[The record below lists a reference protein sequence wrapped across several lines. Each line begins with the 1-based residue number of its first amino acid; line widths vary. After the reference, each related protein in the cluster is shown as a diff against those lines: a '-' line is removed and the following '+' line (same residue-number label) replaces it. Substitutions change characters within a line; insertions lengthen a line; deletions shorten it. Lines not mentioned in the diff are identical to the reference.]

1 MKLDIP
7 EHFNNRELS
16 WLQFNKRV
24 LDEAFDTRNPLMERF
39 KFLGIFSSNLDEFY
53 MVRVGGLKDEVLA
66 GFNKPENKQQ
76 MTPKQQLRAI
86 AAKTKELVD
95 RQYEA
100 FQAINQTLSDEGI
113 TFLKYDA
120 LTSEQTTYVKSFFR
134 EQVFPVLTP
143 VAVDAYRPFP
153 MLSSKSLN
161 IATVLEAED
170 GTKRNLALVQVPA
183 VLPRFVD
190 LPVEDDETTAVI
202 LLEDV
207 IIAFIDSLFK
217 GYRVLSAMPFRITRN
232 ADLPFH
238 EEGTHD
244 LLKLIEKELKK
255 RRWGVAIRLEVQKAA
270 INTELLN
277 MLRDVLDLQERDIF
291 AVDGPIDLTFSFAF
305 YSQIGIE
312 YDHLIYQTIMPV
324 DPPALDSSKNLF
336 NQLLERDYLL
346 HHPYHTF
353 DPIVRF
359 IVQAAN
365 DPNVLAIKQ
374 TLYRVSG
381 DSPIIKAL
389 KTAAENGKQVTV
401 LVELKARFDEA
412 KNIEWA
418 KQLEKVG
425 AHVIYGYSDLKTHSK
440 ITLVVRLHEGKIQR
454 FVHLGTGNYND
465 STAKLYTDVGLLT
478 AREEIAEDATNFF
491 NWLSGYGEQPE
502 WNVIQTSPN
511 AMLEKFL
518 SLIDEEIHHHKKH
531 GNGRIVAKMNSLT
544 EKDIILRL
552 YKASRAGVQVELI
565 VRGVCCLRPGI
576 PDVSENIRV
585 ISIVD
590 RYLEHSRIFYFHHNG
605 QDLMYG
611 SSADWMTRNM
621 RKRIEI
627 LFPIMDEEHKEY
639 LKDCLALAL
648 ADNVKSREQAAD
660 GSYHY
665 VKDGK
670 QSCESQLLIQDYTSG
685 KLKQKPIFTAPL
697 TQKWITIE
705 KKDDKVILDQNAT

>member
-16 WLQFNKRV
+16 WLQFNERV
-24 LDEAFDTRNPLMERF
+24 LGEAFDTRNPLMERF

-86 AAKTKELVD
+86 ALKTKELVD

-270 INTELLN
+270 INTELVN

-305 YSQIGIE
+305 YSQIGVE

-418 KQLEKVG
+418 KQLEKAG

-518 SLIDEEIHHHKKH
+518 SLIDEEIHHHQKH

-576 PDVSENIRV
+576 PGVSENIRV

-627 LFPIMDEEHKEY
+627 LFPIMDEEHKQY

-648 ADNVKSREQAAD
+648 ADNVKAREQTAD

-670 QSCESQLLIQDYTSG
+670 QSCESQLLILDYTSG
-685 KLKQKPIFTAPL
+685 KLKQKPSFTAPL
-697 TQKWITIE
+697 KQKWTTIE
-705 KKDDKVILDQNAT
+705 KKDDKVILDQDAT

>member
-120 LTSEQTTYVKSFFR
+120 LTSEQTAYVKTFFR

-336 NQLLERDYLL
+336 NQLLERDHLL

-418 KQLEKVG
+418 KQLEKAG

-502 WNVIQTSPN
+502 WKVIQTSPN

-576 PDVSENIRV
+576 SDVSENIRV

-605 QDLMYG
+605 QELMYG

-660 GSYHY
+660 GFYHY
-665 VKDGK
+665 VKEGK

-685 KLKQKPIFTAPL
+685 KLKQKPSFITPL

>member
-1 MKLDIP
+1 
-7 EHFNNRELS
+7 
-16 WLQFNKRV
+16 
-24 LDEAFDTRNPLMERF
+24 
-39 KFLGIFSSNLDEFY
+39 

-76 MTPKQQLRAI
+76 MTPKHQLRAI
-86 AAKTKELVD
+86 ALKTKELVD

-100 FQAINQTLSDEGI
+100 FQAINQTLSGEGI

-134 EQVFPVLTP
+134 KQVFPVLTP
-143 VAVDAYRPFP
+143 VAVDAYRPVP

-161 IATVLEAED
+161 IATVLGAQD
-170 GTKRNLALVQVPA
+170 GTKRNSALVQVPA
-183 VLPRFVD
+183 VLPRFVE
-190 LPVEDDETTAVI
+190 LQVEDDETTAVI

-217 GYRVLSAMPFRITRN
+217 GYRLLSAMPFRITRN
-232 ADLPFH
+232 ANLPFH

-244 LLKLIEKELKK
+244 LLKLIEKQLKK
-255 RRWGVAIRLEVQKAA
+255 RRWGVAIRLEVQKAT

-291 AVDGPIDLTFSFAF
+291 AVDGPIDLTFSFPF
-305 YSQIGIE
+305 YSQIGVE

-324 DPPALDSSKNLF
+324 DPPALDSAKHLF
-336 NQLLERDYLL
+336 NQLLERDYIL

-359 IVQAAN
+359 IVQAAT

-374 TLYRVSG
+374 TPYRVSG

-389 KTAAENGKQVTV
+389 KTAAEKGKQVTV
-401 LVELKARFDEA
+401 LGELKARFDEA

-418 KQLEKVG
+418 KQLEKAG

-454 FVHLGTGNYND
+454 FVHLGSGNYND
-465 STAKLYTDVGLLT
+465 STAKLYKDVGLLT
-478 AREEIAEDATNFF
+478 AREEIAEGATNFF
-491 NWLSGYGEQPE
+491 NWLSRYGEQPE

-518 SLIDEEIHHHKKH
+518 PLIDEEIHRHQKH

-565 VRGVCCLRPGI
+565 VRGVCCVRPGI
-576 PDVSENIRV
+576 PGVSENIRV

-590 RYLEHSRIFYFHHNG
+590 RYLEHSRIFHFHHNG
-605 QDLMYG
+605 RDLTYG

-627 LFPIMDEEHKEY
+627 LFPIMDEEHKQY

-648 ADNVKSREQAAD
+648 ADNVKAREQTAA
-660 GSYHY
+660 GSYY
-665 VKDGK
+665 YAKDGK
-670 QSCESQLLIQDYTSG
+670 QSCESQLLILDYTSD
-685 KLKQKPIFTAPL
+685 KLKQKPSFTAPL
-697 TQKWITIE
+697 KQKWITIE
-705 KKDDKVILDQNAT
+705 KKDDKVILDQNAI